1 MSIHIRDITEV
12 RRRVQM
18 AFPEG
23 GDETSTRQIPILVK
37 YIDELELA
45 LLPFARLGLAT
56 PNGPQ
61 ISAQFADCKK
71 AAEVLTDQS
80 PAKKFEFPA
89 E

>member
-1 MSIHIRDITEV
+1 MSIYIRDITEV

-23 GDETSTRQIPILVK
+23 GDETSTRQIPILLK

-45 LLPFARLGLAT
+45 LLPFARLGLGSPMAASM
-56 PNGPQ
+56 PLNFQ
-61 ISAQFADCKK
+61 DCKN
-71 AAEVLTDQS
+71 AAEVLTDKS